1 MPAVASTPTFLRGR
15 TVPFA
20 YYERLSEPEKAI
32 YRLSDAVAAI
42 RLQEPRTLWR
52 LVERV
57 RGLVPAGNAEE
68 IQYAVQPLCDALA
81 RKLGTPP
88 VELQVLEVRPR
99 WPGAELH
106 GLYTRRD
113 GHAPRIQIW
122 IRTARHQRPVAFRT
136 FLRTLLHE
144 LCHHVDVERMGL
156 PISFHTLGFFKR
168 ETSLFHQLVPEAARA
183 RKRPATLR

>member
-1 MPAVASTPTFLRGR
+1 VA
-15 TVPFA
+15 FA

-42 RLQEPRTLWR
+42 RLHEPSTLWH

-57 RGLVPAGNAEE
+57 RGLLPEGNAEDLHD
-68 IQYAVQPLCDALA
+68 AAQPLCDALT
-81 RKLGTPP
+81 RKLGIPP
-88 VELQVLEVRPR
+88 VDLEVLEVRPR

-106 GLYTRRD
+106 GLYTRRE
-113 GHAPRIQIW
+113 GQSPQVQIW
-122 IRTARHQRPVAFRT
+122 MRTARHQRPVAFRT

-144 LCHHVDVERMGL
+144 LCHHFDMERMGL

-168 ETSLFHQLVPEAARA
+168 ETSLFHQLVPDARPPRRRTA
-183 RKRPATLR
+183 LH